1 MLNIFKKKTS
11 TSIEIKSP
19 IDGMTVPIETVE
31 DPVFAQKMM
40 GEGIAIK
47 PSSNTVVSPI
57 DGKVK
62 MLLPTSG
69 HAIGIVDKHG
79 IEILI
84 HIGMDTVSLQ
94 GEGFDVLV
102 AVEQVITV
110 GQPLIRF
117 NKESLEAKKIDC
129 MTMLVI
135 TDANNHQPMSFT
147 INQKVEA
154 SKDTIITYK

>member
-1 MLNIFKKKTS
+1 MLSIFKKKTPA
-11 TSIEIKSP
+11 SIEIKSP
-19 IDGMTVPIETVE
+19 IDGTTVSIETVE

-47 PSSNTVVSPI
+47 PSNNTVLSPI

-69 HAIGIVDKHG
+69 HAIGIVDTHG

-135 TDANNHQPMSFT
+135 TDANNHQPTFFN

-154 SKDTIITYK
+154 SKDTILTYK